1 MYMSETRTTETSV
14 ADLRRRLADAL
25 NDVAVRRRI
34 VYVTSRGRRVAA
46 LVPVEVAETAERKK
60 VIKK

>member
-1 MYMSETRTTETSV
+1 MYMSDTKITETSV

-25 NDVAVRRRI
+25 NDVAVRGRI